1 MKKTR
6 VKKLLSA
13 ALAAGLVVTSGILPE
28 APAQV
33 EAAESLPTLTVDM
46 TPDSVRELKHG
57 ASGWLYG
64 LGAEGVPSANTM
76 TPLKPHTAVQK
87 APNGMQHPNGD
98 VLDVAQTFM
107 DAGGQDLQI
116 YVPDY
121 YALWFY
127 EFSSTDEYL
136 DILKMEAEECIA
148 KGIEDEVVY
157 VLYNEPNADWIGG
170 SYKDPE
176 TGEVS
181 TGWYSLFWFWEDMYD
196 MVVDVYKENGVASKP
211 RFAGLNLA
219 GYDNWVMEE
228 YIKFCVEHSCMPDVI
243 SWHDLGTWQ
252 FNNFGNEYNHYRGL
266 EEKYLT
272 PENAEKYGIDITP
285 REIVINEYAAPEECS
300 SPGDLVRWIGL
311 FEEYNVAGCLPFW
324 QLSNNLNGLAAGNNE
339 GNGAWWLYKWYGDMS
354 GQYLPVTTSNTPKDN
369 YYGVASLDNNKRS
382 SNIVFGGVNGAS
394 NIVLEDIGS
403 TETFKD
409 ADMIHVKLEA
419 TDYTGFHGEAEEPR
433 VVKEGAVQV
442 VDGTAVIPL
451 TDMLELSA
459 YRLTITQAS
468 EDEVPGFLST
478 TWKEM
483 YEAENGRLIGNAA
496 VAGADGGLA
505 QSGRQKVGYIDN
517 SSSAV
522 EITVNVPTDGY
533 YKFDMVYTAAN
544 GCNTGD
550 PTQNTPY
557 TAIQN
562 LLVDG
567 TQMEQMVLP
576 TTLNWGMGGMYST
589 YLPLTAGSHAVT
601 VQGTDN
607 VRRADVDCIYL
618 TYKGPG
624 EEDIQFSKTYEAELG
639 EFNEL
644 KGADTALSTQ
654 RADGVDYVEGLD
666 QIPVTDGGGLRFTAI
681 VSEDGM
687 YTLGLRYSASE
698 DSVINIYQDNDAV
711 HLDNLTA
718 SVTAAGTD
726 GEWANVYQTV
736 FLQKGINIID
746 IDAEGPVLL
755 DYLNVRQADV
765 DPVATVEAESAS
777 FTGSAAVG
785 TNSNVTKFASENGY
799 VAGIQ
804 AANGVE
810 VIEPGD
816 PDFEIYGRGRTV
828 DLGEA
833 VDKNSMTITVNVPE
847 AGTYEMAVYQS
858 SGELFGRHGYN
869 AQMTERFASF
879 SVNGGEAKK
888 VVFRN
893 TYSDETFR
901 SQVVPVT
908 LQAGENTIKIY
919 NDNSKVITNG
929 IHMGGEKIPANIDY
943 NVLVNYTPNF
953 DKFVF
958 YPVTAEVEVEETES
972 FRISTSYSEGG
983 SVFADKSSAQAGDTV
998 YLRFVPDDNAV
1009 LTDARVNGESV
1020 MDKLSRFGGIYVVS
1034 DVQSD
1039 IKAEGYFETSDEGGG
1054 ETVVSEETYYYSVDC
1069 GDINPATLSEG
1080 CVLGEYQ
1087 SSTEQFYGEDP
1098 VTGKYWGVVDTPSPQ
1113 AAYPGW
1119 LTGVKTWP
1127 CENDGVTD
1135 DSPRGKSFRYAKDQP
1150 TTDVGIVYQFE
1161 LEPGETYNLELGFYV
1176 PSFWTNES
1184 FPRTMKLVLN
1194 DNVVV
1199 NDNFTASNSSEVPFV
1214 IRTAGTADNE
1224 GNLKIQIGHA
1234 DNAVWGPVVSYIDI
1248 MGAGDKTELQSEVD
1262 RIEAEGY
1269 TSDDYSEK
1277 TWEIFENAWNNANE
1291 ILEKDAATQTEID
1304 QAVADLLTA
1313 EKGLVDREAHDSLAA
1328 LIEENQDKTKGI
1340 TPQEDWDAFCTALE
1354 TAKFALES
1362 DRFTSEDLTETAEKL
1377 QNAADR
1383 LLYVESVEIAQLP
1396 AVTEYHVGDAF
1407 DPSGLVVEAVDNK
1420 GGRHTLTEEDYVLS
1434 GYELDHTGTVT
1445 ITVTYEGKEATFDV
1459 TVLEQ
1464 QEPEVILKSL
1474 EVTKAGKTEYKT
1486 GEEFSTEGMEVT
1498 VYYTDG
1504 SSKVIDAYEVSG
1516 FDSETAGQKAVTISY
1531 TEDGITVSAVL
1542 EVTVTEESGEP
1553 TDPSDPSDPS
1563 DPGKPGEPSDP
1574 SKPGEPSDPGK
1585 PSDPADPGNTDD
1597 PAAPGGSD
1605 DSKAPSSSG
1614 QPSQG
1619 KGQTGSESVQT
1630 GDSTPLF
1637 SVFCLAVIG
1646 AGTAAAVTVMKKRRH
1661 S

>member
-228 YIKFCVEHSCMPDVI
+228 YIKFCVEHNCMPDVI
-243 SWHDLGTWQ
+243 SWHDLSTGQ

-272 PENAEKYGIDITP
+272 PENAEKYGVDITP
-285 REIVINEYAAPEECS
+285 REIVINEYAANAECS

-324 QLSNNLNGLAAGNNE
+324 HLSNNLNGLAAGNNE

-382 SNIVFGGVNGAS
+382 SNIVFGGVNGS
-394 NIVLEDIGS
+394 SDIVLEDITG

-409 ADMIHVKLEA
+409 ADMVHVKLEA

-442 VDGTAVIPL
+442 VDGNVVIPVS
-451 TDMLELSA
+451 DMLEMSA
-459 YRLTITQAS
+459 YRLTITQAG
-468 EDEVPGFLST
+468 EDETPGFLST
-478 TWKEM
+478 TWKKM
-483 YEAENGRLIGNAA
+483 YEAENGTLLGNAA
-496 VAGADGGLA
+496 VTSADGA
-505 QSGRQKVGYIDN
+505 YACSGRQKAGYLDGT
-517 SSSAV
+517 SSAV
-522 EITVNVPTDGY
+522 EIQVDVPTDGY
-533 YKFDMVYTAAN
+533 YKFDLVYTAAN
-544 GCNTGD
+544 GCNTGN
-550 PTQNTPY
+550 PEENTPY

-567 TQMEQMVLP
+567 EQTEQMVLP
-576 TTLNWGMGGMYST
+576 TTLNWSMGGMYST
-589 YLPLTAGSHAVT
+589 YLTLTAGTHT
-601 VQGTDN
+601 ITIQGTDN
-607 VRRADVDCIYL
+607 IRRADADCVYL
-618 TYKGPG
+618 TYKGPN
-624 EEDIQFSKTYEAELG
+624 ETDIQFSKTYEAEQG

-644 KGADTALSTQ
+644 KGTETALSAQ
-654 RADGVDYVEGLD
+654 RQGSVDYVEGLD

-687 YTLGLRYSASE
+687 YTLNLRYSASE
-698 DSVINIYQDNDAV
+698 DSVINIYQDNDTV
-711 HLDNLTA
+711 NLGNLTA
-718 SVTAAGTD
+718 SVEAPATED
-726 GEWANVYQTV
+726 GWANVYQTV

-746 IDAEGPVLL
+746 LDANGPVLL
-755 DYLNVRQADV
+755 DYLNIRQADV
-765 DPVATVEAESAS
+765 DPAAVVEAEDGVL
-777 FTGSAAVG
+777 TGNAALG
-785 TNSNVTKFASENGY
+785 TDRNVTGYASGNGY

-816 PDFEIYGRGRTV
+816 PDFAIYGRGRAV

-833 VDKNSMTITVNVPE
+833 VDKNSLTITVNVPE

-858 SGELFGRHGYN
+858 NGELFGQHAYN
-869 AQMTERFASF
+869 AQMTERYASF
-879 SVNGGEAKK
+879 SVNGGDAKK

-958 YPVTAEVEVEETES
+958 YPLTAESVVTETNTYQVTAAYSDGGVVSADQSEVEA
-972 FRISTSYSEGG
+972 GG
-983 SVFADKSSAQAGDTV
+983 TV
-998 YLRFVPDDNAV
+998 RFTFTPDDDAV
-1009 LTDARVNGESV
+1009 LTEATVNGESI
-1020 MDKLSRFGGIYVVS
+1020 MDGLSQYGGVYILS

-1039 IKAEGYFETSDEGGG
+1039 VTVRAYFQPEAQAET
-1054 ETVVSEETYYYSVDC
+1054 EEIYYYSVNC
-1069 GDINPATLSEG
+1069 GDIDPTTLSAG
-1080 CVLGEYQ
+1080 DVFGLNN
-1087 SSTEQFYGEDP
+1087 SVTDQFYGKDP
-1098 VTGKYWGVVDTPSPQ
+1098 ETGMMWGVLDT
-1113 AAYPGW
+1113 AAPDPNYPGW
-1119 LTGVKTWP
+1119 LTGEKTWP
-1127 CENDGVTD
+1127 CENDGATD
-1135 DSPRGKSFRYAKDQP
+1135 ESPRTKSFRYARNQP
-1150 TTDVGIVYQFE
+1150 VTDVGVVYQFE
-1161 LEPGETYNLELGFYV
+1161 LEPDETYNLELGFYV
-1176 PSFWTNES
+1176 PSGWTNAS

-1194 DNVVV
+1194 DTDVV
-1199 NDNFTASNSSEVPFV
+1199 NDNFTASNNPDDPFI
-1214 IRTAGTADNE
+1214 IRTAGTADE
-1224 GNLKIQIGHA
+1224 DGNLKIQIGHA
-1234 DNAVWGPVVSYIDI
+1234 DNAVWGPVISYIDI
-1248 MGAGDKTELQSEVD
+1248 MAAGDMTELQSAVD
-1262 RIEAEGY
+1262 QIEEAG
-1269 TSDDYSEK
+1269 YSEENYSPVS
-1277 TWEIFENAWNNANE
+1277 WERFEAALTQAQD
-1291 ILEKDAATQTEID
+1291 ILGKDAASQAEID
-1304 QAVADLLTA
+1304 QALEELQAA
-1313 EKGLVDREAHDSLAA
+1313 EAGLASIEAY
-1328 LIEENQDKTKGI
+1328 E
-1340 TPQEDWDAFCTALE
+1340 ALE
-1354 TAKFALES
+1354 ALAEEYADAQQELTPDADWNSFLNALENAQFALGNN
-1362 DRFTSEDLTETAEKL
+1362 RFGTEDLTALAERL

>member
-6 VKKLLSA
+6 GKKLLSA
-13 ALAAGLVVTSGILPE
+13 ALAAGLVATSGILPE
-28 APAQV
+28 APVQV

-98 VLDVAQTFM
+98 VLDVAQTFL

-136 DILKMEAEECIA
+136 DILKMEVEECIA
-148 KGIEDEVVY
+148 KGIENDVVY

-170 SYKDPE
+170 SYTDPE

-196 MVVDVYKENGVASKP
+196 MVVDVYKENGVESKP

-228 YIKFCVEHSCMPDVI
+228 YIKFCVEHNCMPDVI
-243 SWHDLGTWQ
+243 SWHDLSTGQ

-272 PENAEKYGIDITP
+272 PENAEKYGVDITP
-285 REIVINEYAAPEECS
+285 REIVINEYAANAECS

-324 QLSNNLNGLAAGNNE
+324 HLSNNLNGLAAGNNE

-354 GQYLPVTTSNTPKDN
+354 GQYLPVTTSNTSKDN

-382 SNIVFGGVNGAS
+382 SNVVFGGVNGSS
-394 NIVLEDIGS
+394 NIVLEDITG

-409 ADMIHVKLEA
+409 ADMVHVKLEA

-442 VDGTAVIPL
+442 VDGNVVIPVS
-451 TDMLELSA
+451 DMLEMSA
-459 YRLTITQAS
+459 YRLTITQAG
-468 EDEVPGFLST
+468 EDETPGFLST
-478 TWKEM
+478 TWKKM
-483 YEAENGRLIGNAA
+483 YEAENGTLLGNAA
-496 VAGADGGLA
+496 VTSADGA
-505 QSGRQKVGYIDN
+505 YACSGRQKAGYLDGT
-517 SSSAV
+517 SSAV
-522 EITVNVPTDGY
+522 EIQVDVPADGY
-533 YKFDMVYTAAN
+533 YKFDLVYTAAN
-544 GCNTGD
+544 GCNTGN
-550 PTQNTPY
+550 PEENTPY

-567 TQMEQMVLP
+567 EQTEQMVLP
-576 TTLNWGMGGMYST
+576 TTLNWSMGGMYST
-589 YLPLTAGSHAVT
+589 YLTLAAGTHT
-601 VQGTDN
+601 ITIQGTDN
-607 VRRADVDCIYL
+607 IRRADADCVYL
-618 TYKGPG
+618 TYKGPN
-624 EEDIQFSKTYEAELG
+624 ETDIQFSKTYEAEQG

-644 KGADTALSTQ
+644 KGTETALSAQ
-654 RADGVDYVEGLD
+654 RQGSVDYVEGLD
-666 QIPVTDGGGLRFTAI
+666 QISVTDGGGLRFTAI

-687 YTLGLRYSASE
+687 YTLNLRYSASE
-698 DSVINIYQDNDAV
+698 DSIINIYQDNDTV
-711 HLDNLTA
+711 NLNNLTA
-718 SVTAAGTD
+718 SVEAPATED
-726 GEWANVYQTV
+726 SWANVYQTV

-746 IDAEGPVLL
+746 LDADGPVLL
-755 DYLNVRQADV
+755 DYLNIRQADV
-765 DPVATVEAESAS
+765 DPAAVVEAEDGVL
-777 FTGSAAVG
+777 TGNAALG
-785 TNSNVTKFASENGY
+785 TDRNVTGYASGNGY

-816 PDFEIYGRGRTV
+816 PDFEIYGRGRAV

-833 VDKNSMTITVNVPE
+833 VDKNSLTITVNVPE

-858 SGELFGRHGYN
+858 NGELFGQHAYN
-869 AQMTERFASF
+869 AQMTERYASF
-879 SVNGGEAKK
+879 SVNGGDAQK

-929 IHMGGEKIPANIDY
+929 IHMGGEKKPENIDY
-943 NVLVNYTPNF
+943 NVLVNFTPNF

-958 YPVTAEVEVEETES
+958 YPVTAESEATETDTYRITAAYSDGGVVSADQSEVEA
-972 FRISTSYSEGG
+972 GG
-983 SVFADKSSAQAGDTV
+983 TV
-998 YLRFVPDDNAV
+998 RFTFTPDNDAV
-1009 LTDARVNGESV
+1009 LTEATVNGESI
-1020 MDKLSRFGGIYVVS
+1020 MDRLSQYGGVYILS

-1039 IKAEGYFETSDEGGG
+1039 VTVRAYFRAEAQAET
-1054 ETVVSEETYYYSVDC
+1054 EEIYYYSVNC
-1069 GDINPATLSEG
+1069 GDIDPATLSTG
-1080 CVLGEYQ
+1080 DVFGLNN
-1087 SSTEQFYGEDP
+1087 SVTDQFYGADP
-1098 VTGKYWGVVDTPSPQ
+1098 ETGMMWGVLDT
-1113 AAYPGW
+1113 AAPDPNYPGW
-1119 LTGVKTWP
+1119 LTGEKTWP
-1127 CENDGVTD
+1127 CENDGATD
-1135 DSPRGKSFRYAKDQP
+1135 ESPRTKSFRYARNQP
-1150 TTDVGIVYQFE
+1150 VTDVGVVYQFE

-1176 PSFWTNES
+1176 PSGWTNAS

-1194 DNVVV
+1194 DTDVV
-1199 NDNFTASNSSEVPFV
+1199 NDNFTASNNPDDPFI
-1214 IRTAGTADNE
+1214 IRTTGTADEN

-1248 MGAGDKTELQSEVD
+1248 MAAGDMTELQGAVAQ
-1262 RIEAEGY
+1262 IEEAG
-1269 TSDDYSEK
+1269 YSEDNYSPVS
-1277 TWEIFENAWNNANE
+1277 WERFEAALTQAQE
-1291 ILEKDAATQTEID
+1291 ILGQDAASQATID
-1304 QAVADLLTA
+1304 QALEDLQAA
-1313 EKGLVDREAHDSLAA
+1313 EAGLASIEAY
-1328 LIEENQDKTKGI
+1328 E
-1340 TPQEDWDAFCTALE
+1340 ALE
-1354 TAKFALES
+1354 TLAEEYGDAQQGLTPDADWNSFLNALENAQFALGNN
-1362 DRFTSEDLTETAEKL
+1362 RFGTEDLTALAERL
-1377 QNAADR
+1377 QNTADG
-1383 LLYVESVEIAQLP
+1383 LLYVESIEVAQLP
-1396 AVTEYHVGDAF
+1396 TVTEYYVGDAF
-1407 DPSGLVVEAVDNK
+1407 DPSGLVVEAIDNK

-1445 ITVTYEGKEATFDV
+1445 ITVTYEGKETTFDV

-1464 QEPEVILKSL
+1464 QEPEVTLKSL
-1474 EVTKAGKTEYKT
+1474 EITKAGKTEYKA
-1486 GEEFSTEGMEVT
+1486 GEEFSTDGMEVT

-1504 SSKVIDAYEVSG
+1504 SSKVIDAYDVSG
-1516 FDSETAGQKAVTISY
+1516 FDSDTAGQKMVTISY

-1553 TDPSDPSDPS
+1553 ADPDD
-1563 DPGKPGEPSDP
+1563 PGEPTDP
-1574 SKPGEPSDPGK
+1574 DDPGEPTDPGEPGEPGK
-1585 PSDPADPGNTDD
+1585 PSEPGNTDN
-1597 PAAPGGSD
+1597 PVTPGGSD
-1605 DSKAPSSSG
+1605 DSEEPSAGSG
-1614 QPSQG
+1614 G
-1619 KGQTGSESVQT
+1619 NAENTGNGDAVQT
-1630 GDSTPLF
+1630 GDTLNLMPYLA
-1637 SVFCLAVIG
+1637 AVIL
-1646 AGTAAAVTVMKKRRH
+1646 AGTAAGAAVTVKRRKKD
-1661 S
+1661 

>member
-1054 ETVVSEETYYYSVDC
+1054 ETVVSEETYYYSVNC

-1445 ITVTYEGKEATFDV
+1445 ITVTYEGKEAAFDV

-1637 SVFCLAVIG
+1637 SVFCLAAIG
-1646 AGTAAAVTVMKKRRH
+1646 AGTAAAVTVMKRRRH

>member
-1269 TSDDYSEK
+1269 TGDDYSEN

-1291 ILEKDAATQTEID
+1291 ILEKEAASQTEID

-1445 ITVTYEGKEATFDV
+1445 ITVTYEGKEAAFDV